1 MSRFVTG
8 KHSSTLRGPILS
20 ICIFG
25 LLFISFFFAVEH
37 FSKETTARQLKSLEN
52 AIHQSI
58 VYCYTLEG
66 SYPESLEYIKE
77 HYGLTYNDDLFFVD
91 YRLQGANIMPD
102 VTIIPRGAQ

>member
-1 MSRFVTG
+1 MSRFVTD
-8 KHSSTLRGPILS
+8 KHSSSLRGPILS

-25 LLFISFFFAVEH
+25 LLFMTFFFSVEQ
-37 FSKETTARQLKSLEN
+37 FSEDTRERQLESLEN

-66 SYPESLEYIKE
+66 SYPESLEYMKE
-77 HYGLTYNDDLFFVD
+77 HYGLTYNEELFFVD

-102 VTIIPRGAQ
+102 VTILPRGDQ

>member
-1 MSRFVTG
+1 MSRFVTR
-8 KHSSTLRGPILS
+8 KHSSNLRGPILS

-25 LLFISFFFAVEH
+25 LLFAAFFFAVEH
-37 FSKETTARQLKSLEN
+37 FSEETKSRQLEALEN

-66 SYPESLEYIKE
+66 SYPESLEYLKE
-77 HYGLTYNDDLFFVD
+77 HYGLTYNDELFFVD

-102 VTIIPRGAQ
+102 VTILPRGEQ